1 MLRGGQGLYPL
12 AGNLK
17 EAWHGYRVVV
27 RMRAAGA
34 GKAG

>member
-1 MLRGGQGLYPL
+1 MLRGGQGLCL
-12 AGNLK
+12 VAGNLE